1 MLQIQRLVVFC
12 LLGLA
17 TAFIPV
23 AFPEED
29 GVLLLDSANFQ
40 VALQKFDPL
49 LIDFHAPWCGHCK
62 ALAPEWTKAAAS
74 LKALNSSFTLAKVD
88 VTIAVETATTY
99 KINSYPTIKMFRG
112 GKDSD
117 YTGGRTEVD
126 IVSWVNKK
134 SRPAFHV
141 INTREELQ
149 SYQEKYSS
157 FVLGIPLLLSSS
169 HTILSSLPVIPFSQH
184 TNTKSLSSRQHILR
198 QLLPLP

>member
-1 MLQIQRLVVFC
+1 MQVQRLVFFC
-12 LLGLA
+12 LLQVA
-17 TAFIPV
+17 AAFIPN
-23 AFPEED
+23 AYPEED

-40 VALQKFDPL
+40 AALQKFDPL
-49 LIDFHAPWCGHCK
+49 LVEFHAPWCGHCK

-88 VTIAVETATTY
+88 VTIAVETAATH

-112 GKDSD
+112 GKESD

-141 INTREELQ
+141 INTVEELQ
-149 SYQEKYSS
+149 KYQEKHAS
-157 FVLGIPLLLSSS
+157 FVLGIPIHPS
-169 HTILSSLPVIPFSQH
+169 TSLPQH
-184 TNTKSLSSRQHILR
+184 TLS
-198 QLLPLP
+198 